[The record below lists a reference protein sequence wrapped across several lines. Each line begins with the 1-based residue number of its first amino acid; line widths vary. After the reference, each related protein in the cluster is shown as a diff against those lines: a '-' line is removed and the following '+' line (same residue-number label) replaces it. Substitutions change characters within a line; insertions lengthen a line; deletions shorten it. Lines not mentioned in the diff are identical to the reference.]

1 MANAGAVAAG
11 AAVRDFAPISG
22 AGQRGMIALEGGVFL
37 MGSEGGTYPEDGE
50 GPVREVTLSPFFM
63 DATTVT
69 NRQFKRFVEATGY
82 KTEAERFGWSF
93 VFHMLVPDKVKA
105 KLKQQVQGLEWW
117 LKVPG
122 AYWKRP
128 FGRGTD
134 IRSIMDH
141 PVVHVS
147 WADAVAYCQ
156 WAGKRLPTEA
166 EFEYAARGGLVQ
178 KRLPWGDELT
188 PNGEH
193 RCNIWQGRFPVENT
207 AEDGFVGTCPVRT
220 YPPNGYGLYNM
231 AGNVWEWC
239 ADWWSP
245 DFHVD
250 GPRTNP
256 AGPDSGVS
264 RVIRGGSFLCHDSYC
279 NRYRTSA
286 RTHNTPD
293 SATSNMGFRCVADV
307 EDGA

>member
-1 MANAGAVAAG
+1 MVAL
-11 AAVRDFAPISG
+11 D
-22 AGQRGMIALEGGVFL
+22 GGVFL
-37 MGSEGGTYPEDGE
+37 MGSNDGTYPSDGE
-50 GPVREVTLSPFFM
+50 GPVREVTLSPFWM

-69 NRQFKRFVEATGY
+69 NKQFKRFVGETGY
-82 KTEAERFGWSF
+82 KTESERFGWSF
-93 VFHMLVPDKVKA
+93 VFHLLVPEAVLA
-105 KLKQQVQGLEWW
+105 KLKQQVHGLEWW

-122 AYWKRP
+122 ACWNHP

-134 IRSIMDH
+134 VRSLMDH

-147 WADAVAYCQ
+147 WADAAAYCA

-178 KRLPWGDELT
+178 QRMPWGDDLT
-188 PNGEH
+188 PEGEH
-193 RCNIWQGRFPVENT
+193 RCNVWQGKFPVQNT
-207 AEDGFVGTCPVRT
+207 AEDGFVGTCPART
-220 YPPNGYGLYNM
+220 FAPNGYGLYNM

-245 DFHVD
+245 DFHAN
-250 GPRTNP
+250 GPRVNP
-256 AGPDSGVS
+256 AGPASGTAK
-264 RVIRGGSFLCHDSYC
+264 VIRGGSFLCHDSYC

-293 SATSNMGFRCVADV
+293 SATSNMGFRCVVDA
-307 EDGA
+307 EESP